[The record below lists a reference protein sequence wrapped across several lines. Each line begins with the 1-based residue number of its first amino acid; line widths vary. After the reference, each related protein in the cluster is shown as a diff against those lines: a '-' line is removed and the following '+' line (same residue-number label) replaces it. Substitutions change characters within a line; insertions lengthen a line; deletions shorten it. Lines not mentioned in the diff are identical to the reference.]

1 MNRVAFALAL
11 AIVATTTAARTDD
24 AAYQYRLHCSG
35 CHGLDGMGSRV
46 GRIPPFPGL
55 FGAILGEP
63 EGRRYLVLVPGVANS
78 GLSDDATA
86 RVLNYVM
93 KAWGDEAVRTARPY
107 TAAEVADIRRT
118 KVDDVV
124 AWRGAIAE
132 KLARRGVSIA
142 Y

>member
-1 MNRVAFALAL
+1 
-11 AIVATTTAARTDD
+11 
-24 AAYQYRLHCSG
+24 
-35 CHGLDGMGSRV
+35 
-46 GRIPPFPGL
+46 
-55 FGAILGEP
+55 LGEP
-63 EGRRYLVLVPGVANS
+63 DGRRYLVLVPGVANS

-93 KAWGDEAVRTARPY
+93 KAWGDEAARAARPY